1 MYVGLQMTTCFCFRA
16 ARRWHDDLSIHARGC
31 CWFGPN
37 FGPLRCDACFG
48 RGKLGVVIAAWL
60 LFGRHMAAVFRDCIG
75 CVVVIG
81 GFEFLRELWFVGFQE
96 GCVKGAGGCDVLFAG
111 SFLCAVERR
120 RGLVLGKQ
128 RQWPSDACCLCLRE
142 LFVCCGGDVRRADDV
157 FFGAARR

>member
-1 MYVGLQMTTCFCFRA
+1 MYVGLQMTTCFCFLA
-16 ARRWHDDLSIHARGC
+16 ARRSLDGVFSIEARGC
-31 CWFGPN
+31 CWSGQR
-37 FGPLRCDACFG
+37 RCDACFG
-48 RGKLGVVIAAWL
+48 PGKIGVVIAAWL
-60 LFGRHMAAVFRDCIG
+60 LFGRHVVAVRGDCIG

-128 RQWPSDACCLCLRE
+128 RQWPSDACCC
-142 LFVCCGGDVRRADDV
+142 V
-157 FFGAARR
+157 